1 MVRTAVIKRFNSKTE
16 FIGEL
21 LNHAKTDKRLVINVT
36 TNNSIDEEIYGKLKD
51 IANKLMQQERQ
62 GHTLSPTDLVHEAYM
77 KISGKDF
84 QGLEDNQ
91 YFFILARQ
99 MRRLL
104 IDYGRRKSSVK
115 HGSDMQKVIYTDALN
130 IVNDTAINFEIISNA
145 IDELAEI
152 NSRSA
157 KIIELCYF
165 TGVSQEK
172 VKEILNI
179 SKATL
184 ARDIHF
190 AKAFIGDYINQN
202 KAI

>member
-1 MVRTAVIKRFNSKTE
+1 MSTA
-16 FIGEL
+16 
-21 LNHAKTDKRLVINVT
+21 
-36 TNNSIDEEIYGKLKD
+36 NNNQVDEEIYQKLKT
-51 IANKLMQQERQ
+51 IAEKLMYKERE

-77 KISGKDF
+77 KISDSDF
-84 QGLEDNQ
+84 PELDNN

-104 IDYGRRKSSVK
+104 IDYGRRKSTVK

-130 IVNDTAINFEIISNA
+130 IANDPDVDFETISSA

-152 NSRSA
+152 NNRCA

-165 TGVSQEK
+165 TGVSHEK